1 MCGDIV
7 GVWIEPVTAQV
18 MPPLLNVAR
27 NFPRPFLVPRSN
39 FKSTALPDV
48 ARSGTAG
55 KAALL
60 AFDRSLIL

>member
-1 MCGDIV
+1 MVLRG
-7 GVWIEPVTAQV
+7 
-18 MPPLLNVAR
+18 
-27 NFPRPFLVPRSN
+27 N

-48 ARSGTAG
+48 ARSGAAG